1 MNVYISIDGVLRNF
15 VSRFHY
21 HYEQAYIDVEN
32 PDESFEYKVIEP
44 IANDNLMGSFA
55 FQSKEEYEFFRYI
68 EYPMELYGH
77 SPISYNGAINDLNKY
92 VHENPTHN
100 VTLVGLDEFGK
111 SRPATFFFL
120 SRNGCMVNNVK
131 FITSDNIS
139 KEWENVDI
147 WISDN
152 KQIMESC
159 PEGKEF
165 QLFET
170 KYNQH
175 FTYDKKINK
184 LIESQTPITFDENKL
199 IENN

>member
-1 MNVYISIDGVLRNF
+1 
-15 VSRFHY
+15 
-21 HYEQAYIDVEN
+21 
-32 PDESFEYKVIEP
+32 
-44 IANDNLMGSFA
+44 
-55 FQSKEEYEFFRYI
+55 
-68 EYPMELYGH
+68 
-77 SPISYNGAINDLNKY
+77 
-92 VHENPTHN
+92 
-100 VTLVGLDEFGK
+100 
-111 SRPATFFFL
+111 
-120 SRNGCMVNNVK
+120 MVNNVK
-131 FITSDNIS
+131 FITSDNVL